1 MFLRHCL
8 LLTLASVAA
17 APAAAAASVVAATA
31 VAAMRIEAAVTCEAA
46 VMCEAAAMC
55 EVVATDAV
63 VLVSAVQAWA
73 WAGTAWVAEVE
84 PAQTEA
90 GALVRHVAS
99 SSSFRDPVHL
109 SRQLARAP

>member
-55 EVVATDAV
+55 ELAATDAM

-90 GALVRHVAS
+90 GDGESDYGSVWGDEINAIRGPG
-99 SSSFRDPVHL
+99 R
-109 SRQLARAP
+109 R